1 MDKDI
6 FFENLA
12 FHQSKYA
19 SKGISALLVFMY
31 VFNCWFL
38 CTFSVQKK
46 FWFSWFN
53 FFLLKTEN
61 YRKFFLILK
70 YKIFKNKY
78 GLEVDTYEVV
88 DESPDA
94 ISQLKMRHPH
104 GLLFQE
110 CEFLQKHK
118 QNANVVLALL
128 HFAAGCGLKM
138 DESRNFQTSRVL
150 KNSVESSTRWSKHP
164 KYSINESESIF
175 SLKKCCTY
183 LSEMTKK
190 FWRLF

>member
-1 MDKDI
+1 M
-6 FFENLA
+6 
-12 FHQSKYA
+12 
-19 SKGISALLVFMY
+19 
-31 VFNCWFL
+31 
-38 CTFSVQKK
+38 
-46 FWFSWFN
+46 
-53 FFLLKTEN
+53 
-61 YRKFFLILK
+61 
-70 YKIFKNKY
+70 
-78 GLEVDTYEVV
+78 DTYEVV

-110 CEFLQKHK
+110 CELLQKHK

-175 SLKKCCTY
+175 SLKKMLY
-183 LSEMTKK
+183 VLIGNDKK
-190 FWRLF
+190 ILKIILDSSTVQPPRPQAKTRQGSAIMKDSKDTRCFVC